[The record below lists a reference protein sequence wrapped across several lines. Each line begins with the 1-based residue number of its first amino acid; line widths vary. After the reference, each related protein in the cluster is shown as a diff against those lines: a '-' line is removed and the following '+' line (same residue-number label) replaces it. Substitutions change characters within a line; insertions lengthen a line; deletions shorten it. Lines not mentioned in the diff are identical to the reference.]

1 MDILKNRIITPHWM
15 MRLLGART
23 ATILIS
29 SDGLI
34 LERAGG
40 KRFAISSENLTR
52 EDVLRRG
59 RLFFELALPTDR
71 GAQRL
76 KGLRKAEV
84 DGFFGWLEDYWY
96 WLEEEQKFS
105 SEVRR
110 CAGEINRLLDAGY
123 LRNSRLLK
131 IKAMAREMLDQFRK
145 VPVVGS
151 LDRNRHA
158 DLTLVQEVAHW
169 GDQQVEDF
177 RALYVDRLKEEFST
191 YFDEVESNPLSES
204 QRDACV
210 IDEDNNLVLAGA
222 GTGKTSA
229 MVGRA
234 GFLVKSGQARSD
246 QILMLAFANKAAK
259 EMQERLDAR
268 VDERGVVAS
277 TFHKLG
283 KDIIASVEK
292 AQPSISP
299 LATDGALLEKHVDQW
314 FEALLAIPSYRQWV
328 LDYLGYYRY
337 EGVNRFDFETEGE
350 YFEYIFA
357 NEIRTLKGEMVKG
370 LGELWIANH
379 LFMLGVAYKYEA
391 AYEHEIRGQDY
402 RQYQPDFYLPDY
414 GVYLEH
420 FGIDRD
426 GNTAPFVEKQKYHA
440 GMDWKRRTHE
450 KYGTRLIET
459 FHYEYTEGCLLT
471 GLYEKLTEAGVQ
483 FNPRSPD
490 EMLDTLREFGEIRD
504 LTPLLADLLR
514 RFKSNLP
521 RPDQPWEEIVQGGH
535 LSSVQQQALKI
546 VVPIY
551 ERYETF
557 LKENEHIDFDDM
569 IGKAIAYVQSGRF
582 VSPWQYILVDEF
594 QDISEPRAR
603 LVRALRESVDA
614 CSLFCVGDDWQ
625 SIYRFTGSDI
635 RFTTDFE
642 ARFGATKITVL
653 DKTFRFNNSIC
664 DVASRFVLENPAQV
678 KKSLTTH
685 AMINHSAVSLLREK
699 KRRGSEADF
708 DERLDSVLAHVAARA
723 EEGSSVYLLSRFRFN
738 LPNGTQ
744 MMMLRKRF
752 PTLSLECNT
761 VHGAKGLEADY
772 VVVLGLERG
781 QYGFPSQK
789 TSHSLLEALLP
800 ALDPFLYS
808 EERRLFYVALTRA
821 KQRVYLIGDMTN
833 ASEFLVELLK
843 NKYPLALD
851 DFETSLEQASFERI
865 RCVKCK
871 TGTLVAVQ
879 GKSFYGCSNYP
890 LCNHTE
896 SGCQACGNPMQRVG
910 RFKICLDPDCESW
923 LPVCPK
929 CGGDMVQRKGRYG
942 AFWGCKN
949 FRGDDDISCRHTE
962 NDISFSS

>member
-1 MDILKNRIITPHWM
+1 MDILKNKSITPHWI
-15 MRLLGART
+15 MRLWSARK

-40 KRFAISSENLTR
+40 ERFAISSENLTR
-52 EDVLRRG
+52 ENILSRG

-76 KGLRKAEV
+76 KGLRTAEV
-84 DGFFGWLEDYWY
+84 EGFFDWLQDYWY
-96 WLEEEQKFS
+96 WLEEAQKFA

-110 CAGEINRLLDAGY
+110 CAGEINRLLDEGY
-123 LRNSRLLK
+123 LRSSRWLK
-131 IKAMAREMLDQFRK
+131 IRAMARDMIDQFRK
-145 VPVVGS
+145 VPAVGS
-151 LDRNRHA
+151 LDRDA
-158 DLTLVQEVAHW
+158 DFTLVQKVAHW
-169 GDQQVEDF
+169 GDQEVEDF
-177 RALYVDRLKEEFST
+177 RAQYVSRLKEEFST
-191 YFDEVESNPLSES
+191 FFDGVENNPLTEG

-234 GFLVKSGQARSD
+234 GFLVKSGQARPD
-246 QILMLAFANKAAK
+246 QILMLAFANKAAQ
-259 EMQERLDAR
+259 EMQERLDER
-268 VDERGVVAS
+268 VNERGVVAS

-292 AQPSISP
+292 VQPSISP

-314 FEALLAIPSYRQWV
+314 FEALLEIPTYKQWV

-337 EGVNRFDFETEGE
+337 EGVNPFAFKTQGE
-350 YFEYIFA
+350 YFEHISA
-357 NEIRTLKGEMVKG
+357 NEIRTLKGELVKG

-379 LFMLGVAYKYEA
+379 LFMLGVAYQYEA
-391 AYEHEIRGQDY
+391 DYEHETRSPDY

-414 GVYLEH
+414 GIYLEH
-420 FGIDRD
+420 WGIDRD

-440 GMDWKRRTHE
+440 GMTWKRGVHE
-450 KYGTRLIET
+450 KHETRLLET
-459 FHYEYTEGCLLT
+459 FHYEYSEGRLLT
-471 GLYEKLTEAGVQ
+471 GLQEKLTEAGVQ

-490 EMLDTLREFGEIRD
+490 EMLDTLREFGAIRD

-514 RFKSNLP
+514 RFKSCLP
-521 RPDQPWEEIVQGGH
+521 RPDQPLEEIVQGGH

-551 ERYETF
+551 EKYESF

-569 IGKAIAYVQSGRF
+569 IGKAIAYVQCGRF
-582 VSPWQYILVDEF
+582 VSPWRYILVDEF

-685 AMINHSAVSLLREK
+685 AMVNGSAVSLLREK
-699 KRRGSEADF
+699 KHRGSEADF
-708 DERLDSVLAHVAARA
+708 DERLDRVLAHVAERA
-723 EEGSSVYLLSRFRFN
+723 EEGSSIYLLGRFRFN
-738 LPNGTQ
+738 LPNGKQ

-752 PTLSLECNT
+752 PSLSIACNT

-789 TSHSLLEALLP
+789 TSHSLLEVLLP

-843 NKYPLALD
+843 NKYPLVLD

-896 SGCQACGNPMQRVG
+896 SGCQACGNPMQRAG

-923 LPVCPK
+923 MPVCPK
-929 CGGDMVQRKGRYG
+929 CGADMVQRKGRYG